1 MDDTPEDRDV
11 PEEGDA
17 PSRNRVHRTVDTS
30 AGEPAALIAEIVAD
44 IEEMEPTELPN
55 MWACTDGV
63 LDHLFSNPPSAEAQM
78 EVTFSYEGY
87 RITIEQDGTAEFV
100 RVE

>member
-1 MDDTPEDRDV
+1 
-11 PEEGDA
+11 
-17 PSRNRVHRTVDTS
+17 
-30 AGEPAALIAEIVAD
+30 
-44 IEEMEPTELPN
+44 